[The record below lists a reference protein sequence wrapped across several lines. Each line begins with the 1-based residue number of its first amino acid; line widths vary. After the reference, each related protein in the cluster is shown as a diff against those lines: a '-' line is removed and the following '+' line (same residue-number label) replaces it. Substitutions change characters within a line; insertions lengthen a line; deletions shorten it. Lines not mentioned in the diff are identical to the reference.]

1 MAVCYLESD
10 DEITTAIGRLRAVTD
25 GEAIVVVP
33 AGSRIAT
40 SRINFKLLAR
50 EGLERRMNVAAV
62 SEDPQVRALAI
73 SAGLPAYDSI
83 RTAEQALAT
92 FRDQDR
98 RLAER
103 IRPTMP
109 REHPDA
115 SLRDAGATRVMP
127 ASAPPTARPDRAMS
141 GDTAVLPASAAMG
154 AGAPTAAAAR
164 SARRARPRRH
174 ARTAP
179 VLVLVLLVLLVIG
192 VGYGAYVFLPTASI
206 TVRPLAAP
214 IQAPPFTVTADPNV
228 AVVDTVN
235 GVIPAQALTVPVQV
249 SGTFSA
255 TGIQT
260 RDIRAAGSV
269 QFKSENTLNA
279 VPIPADTVVATSD
292 GIQFATQQA
301 VTIGTASFANG
312 PTLLDVDV
320 KAVKGGTAGNVDVGT
335 ITVVPANLAT
345 QLISVTNPGA
355 MTGGK
360 HVQTQV
366 VSQDDYDSAVA
377 TLTAQLQAALLAALA
392 DPASVPHGLV
402 AYPATAQLGA
412 AQPDQ
417 DAATLVGVD
426 EATFALA
433 LDTSARVVAVNESPI
448 NAVAQAR
455 LRAMLKP
462 GQKLV
467 SDVTATND
475 GGSVVGQTIVYGV
488 VASGVGY
495 VDPDP
500 QAILA
505 AVRGKSPADA
515 RAALAQYG
523 QADLSLWPDFIDH
536 LPDQSARI
544 SVTVIAPSAPPLPSA
559 PPPTAPPLPTARPLP
574 TRAPSPTPAQVQ
586 PTPSVSVGPAAT

>member
-1 MAVCYLESD
+1 MAVCYLEVD

-33 AGSRIAT
+33 VGSRIAT

-50 EGLERRMNVAAV
+50 EGLERRMNIVAV
-62 SEDPQVRALAI
+62 SEEPQVRALAI

-83 RTAEQALAT
+83 RTAEQALTT

-127 ASAPPTARPDRAMS
+127 GSASSTARPERAMS
-141 GDTAVLPASAAMG
+141 GETAVLPSSLAMG

-164 SARRARPRRH
+164 SAHRARPRRRV
-174 ARTAP
+174 RTAP
-179 VLVLVLLVLLVIG
+179 VLVFVLLVLLVIG

-206 TVRPLAAP
+206 TVRPVAAP
-214 IQAPPFTVTADPNV
+214 IQAPSFTVTADPNV
-228 AVVDTVN
+228 AVVDTVS
-235 GVIPAQALTVPVQV
+235 GVIPAQALTVPVSV
-249 SGTFSA
+249 GGTFPA
-255 TGIQT
+255 TGVQE

-269 QFKSENTLNA
+269 RFKSENTLND

-292 GIQFATQQA
+292 DVEFATQED
-301 VTIGTASFANG
+301 VTIARASFANG
-312 PTLLDVDV
+312 PTQLDVDV
-320 KAVKGGTAGNVDVGT
+320 KAVKGGTAGNVDAAT
-335 ITVVPANLAT
+335 ITVVPAELAA
-345 QLISVTNPGA
+345 QLISVTNPDA
-355 MTGGK
+355 TTGGK

-366 VSQDDYDSAVA
+366 VSQDDYDAAV
-377 TLTAQLQAALLAALA
+377 TSLTADLQAALVTSLA
-392 DPASVPHGLV
+392 DPASVPRGLV
-402 AYPATAQLGA
+402 VYAATAQLGA

-417 DAATLVGVD
+417 DPATVVGVD
-426 EATFALA
+426 EATFALSI
-433 LDTSARVVAVNESPI
+433 DTSARVVAVNESPI
-448 NAVAQAR
+448 NDVAQAR

-475 GGSVVGQTIVYGV
+475 GGSVVGQTIVYSV

-495 VDPDP
+495 IDPDP

-515 RAALAQYG
+515 RAALAQFG
-523 QADLSLWPDFIDH
+523 QATVSVWPDFIDH

-544 SVTVIAPSAPPLPSA
+544 SVTVIAPSAL
-559 PPPTAPPLPTARPLP
+559 PLPTTPPQPSARPLP
-574 TRAPSPTPAQVQ
+574 TSTPSPTPA
-586 PTPSVSVGPAAT
+586 PTQSAVSASPGPAAS

>member
-1 MAVCYLESD
+1 MAVCYLEVD

-33 AGSRIAT
+33 PGSRIAT
-40 SRINFKLLAR
+40 SRINFKLLTR
-50 EGLERRMNVAAV
+50 EALERRLNVAAV

-115 SLRDAGATRVMP
+115 SLRDVGLTRVMP
-127 ASAPPTARPDRAMS
+127 VPAASTSSSER
-141 GDTAVLPASAAMG
+141 GVVQDTAVMPPG
-154 AGAPTAAAAR
+154 AAAR
-164 SARRARPRRH
+164 SARRARPRRRGR
-174 ARTAP
+174 AAP
-179 VLVLVLLVLLVIG
+179 ILVVVLLVLLVIG

-206 TVRPLAAP
+206 TVRPVAAP
-214 IQAPPFTVTADPNV
+214 IQVPAFTVTADPNV

-235 GVIPAQALTVPVQV
+235 GVIPAQLLTVPVHV
-249 SGTFSA
+249 SGTFPA
-255 TGIQT
+255 TGVQT

-269 QFKSENTLNA
+269 RFKSENTLNA
-279 VPIPADTVVATSD
+279 VPIPADTVVATAD
-292 GIQFATQQA
+292 GVEFATQVD
-301 VTIGTASFANG
+301 VTIAKASFATG
-312 PTLLDVDV
+312 PTQIDVDV
-320 KAVKGGTAGNVDVGT
+320 KAVKGGTAGNVDAGT
-335 ITVVPANLAT
+335 VTVVPADLAP
-345 QLISVTNPGA
+345 QLISVTNPDA

-360 HVQTQV
+360 HVETQV
-366 VSQDDYDSAVA
+366 VSQDDYDGAVA
-377 TLTAQLQAALLAALA
+377 TLTTNLEPALATALA

-402 AYPATAQLGA
+402 VYPATAQLGA

-417 DAATLVGVD
+417 DGTMLVGVA

-433 LDTSARVVAVNESPI
+433 LDASASVVAVNESPI
-448 NAVAQAR
+448 TDIAQAR
-455 LRAMLKP
+455 LRSVLKP

-467 SDVTATND
+467 SDVSATND
-475 GGSVVGQTIVYGV
+475 GGSVVGQTVVYSV
-488 VASGVGY
+488 AASGLGY

-505 AVRGKSPADA
+505 AVRGKSPANA
-515 RAALAQYG
+515 RAALAQFG
-523 QADLSLWPDFIDH
+523 QADVSVWPDFIDH

-544 SVTVIAPSAPPLPSA
+544 SITIIAPSPV
-559 PPPTAPPLPTARPLP
+559 PTAPPAALP
-574 TRAPSPTPAQVQ
+574 S
-586 PTPSVSVGPAAT
+586 SGPAAT